1 MTIKEKE
8 KADMKI
14 KLWDL
19 IEKSIPN
26 ASDNVGWGSMDRLCD
41 DIVSL
46 VSYEL
51 QEELNHCYKNLN
63 G

>member
-1 MTIKEKE
+1 
-8 KADMKI
+8 MKI

-26 ASDNVGWGSMDRLCD
+26 ASDNVGWGSMDSLCD